1 MVAHLAGSTHTAG
14 PGLDT
19 GVASV
24 DGGGPGTLRVQQK
37 TPLEIKTRR
46 ETCLLELLRSQ
57 KMSAM
62 KNQRHNPMKIQESR
76 LEEHPVNSQQRQ
88 QAPGRGG
95 GDNQFG
101 LASDFFILVTAL
113 EAVHGGEKF

>member
-1 MVAHLAGSTHTAG
+1 
-14 PGLDT
+14 
-19 GVASV
+19 
-24 DGGGPGTLRVQQK
+24 
-37 TPLEIKTRR
+37 
-46 ETCLLELLRSQ
+46 
-57 KMSAM
+57 
-62 KNQRHNPMKIQESR
+62 MKIQESR